1 MSYNLHVCC
10 SVANKQKLS
19 YENSNWYPEVTA
31 SIHVVDHIYRV
42 FRLLG
47 WSQKVNFWLHESAYI
62 ARLQGLIGKEEMW
75 RMSWWL
81 VGGSGWFWRWGAD
94 RGEWG
99 VRESRCPLPIISHQ
113 QAKLFTPTSLTAAWT
128 QYWPPLFWH
137 CHLLDG
143 TSDIIDQIILQLCRK
158 NCSHFFCMSE
168 MLTDFCS
175 LLVQLLAKMNH
186 SKGHDVSTRK
196 VCYQI

>member
-19 YENSNWYPEVTA
+19 YENSNWYPEVPA

-47 WSQKVNFWLHESAYI
+47 WSQKVSFWLHESAYI

-81 VGGSGWFWRWGAD
+81 VGGSGWFWRGGAD
-94 RGEWG
+94 RGESG
-99 VRESRCPLPIISHQ
+99 VRESRCPLPIITHQ
-113 QAKLFTPTSLTAAWT
+113 PAKLFTHTSLTAAWT

-137 CHLLDG
+137 CHLLMK
-143 TSDIIDQIILQLCRK
+143 SVKLLIK
-158 NCSHFFCMSE
+158 SFFNYVE
-168 MLTDFCS
+168 KTAHTFLHEWNVNWFLLTIS
-175 LLVQLLAKMNH
+175 
-186 SKGHDVSTRK
+186 ST
-196 VCYQI
+196 IS